1 MDLLFMSLLYTLP
14 FILLTKFILFLGF
27 LGIFLTIYV
36 DTMFIYMITLI
47 SNVDENTILHLHD
60 TVV

>member
-1 MDLLFMSLLYTLP
+1 MSLLYTLP